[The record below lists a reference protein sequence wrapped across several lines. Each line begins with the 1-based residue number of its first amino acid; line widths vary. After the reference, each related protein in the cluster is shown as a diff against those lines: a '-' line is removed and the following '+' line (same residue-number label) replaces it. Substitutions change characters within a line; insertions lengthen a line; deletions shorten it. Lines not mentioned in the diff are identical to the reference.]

1 METSMGLQ
9 YGCHDGTPLLGDLY
23 LPQESGSHPVIVA
36 VHGGGWQ
43 ASSRDVYRHMGL
55 HLAERGYAVFSIDY
69 RLTRDG
75 ENCFPAAVQDARAA
89 VQWLHNKR
97 EDLPIDPARIA
108 LMGDSAGAHLAAM
121 VALAGDAPEF
131 TDAYPENPYAGIST
145 AVKAVIGVYA
155 STI

>member
-1 METSMGLQ
+1 MERSMDLQ
-9 YGCHDGTPLLGDLY
+9 YGCHDGTPLVSDLY
-23 LPQESGSHPVIVA
+23 LPQGSGSHPVIVA

-43 ASSRDVYRHMGL
+43 ASSRDVYRYMGP

-75 ENCFPAAVQDARAA
+75 ENCFPAVVQDARAA
-89 VQWLHNKR
+89 VQWLRSKR
-97 EDLPIDPARIA
+97 ENLPIDPARIA

-131 TDAYPENPYAGIST
+131 TDAYPDDSYAATSPR
-145 AVKAVIGVYA
+145 
-155 STI
+155 